1 MNDDIDTQLDTED
14 LSQTQSW
21 ETQDY
26 LYEHQYAVI
35 PDSDENS
42 PPLMSTMVKSEKRR
56 YLDTSDEAQGA
67 GTSGGKR
74 KHDQIGIDVGST
86 GHNAAESRAS
96 RILKEENLLNE
107 AIMESISRLIEFRQ
121 INAEAE
127 HNALRRKHEWKET
140 KIRVLNE
147 WIKRLEDTLRKEGIP
162 LPEYPSASGAACWA
176 PPS

>member
-1 MNDDIDTQLDTED
+1 MWGLLATTLVRM
-14 LSQTQSW
+14 
-21 ETQDY
+21 
-26 LYEHQYAVI
+26 LYHLVIAVI
-35 PDSDENS
+35 ANILYKP
-42 PPLMSTMVKSEKRR
+42 
-56 YLDTSDEAQGA
+56 
-67 GTSGGKR
+67 
-74 KHDQIGIDVGST
+74 
-86 GHNAAESRAS
+86 AESRAS